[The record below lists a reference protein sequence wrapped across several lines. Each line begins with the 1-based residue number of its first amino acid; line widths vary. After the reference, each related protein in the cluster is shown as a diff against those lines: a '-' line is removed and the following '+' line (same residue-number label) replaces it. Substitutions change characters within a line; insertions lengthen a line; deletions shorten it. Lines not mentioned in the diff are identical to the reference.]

1 MYCRISIINRSMY
14 RSCQGVLFLE
24 SVGCLDQGSGS
35 ARLKQLRSCAWAV
48 LKFSVLWLR
57 WAFARNLLQ
66 LKIGIWEGFGAWALL
81 ALSRLQPKLLTNE
94 GFDSSQT
101 CALHPRLSP
110 PIPLSSAPLRAI
122 LVVTGTRME
131 TNPKDKETPKKGTRM
146 EKP

>member
-1 MYCRISIINRSMY
+1 MYCRISFINRSMY
-14 RSCQGVLFLE
+14 QSCQGVLFLE

-66 LKIGIWEGFGAWALL
+66 IKIGIWEGFGAWALL
-81 ALSRLQPKLLTNE
+81 VLSCLQPKLLTNK

-101 CALHPRLSP
+101 CALHPR
-110 PIPLSSAPLRAI
+110 SSAPLRAI
-122 LVVTGTRME
+122 LVAAGTRVE
-131 TNPKDKETPKKGTRM
+131 TNPKDKETPKRNQNGD
-146 EKP
+146 